1 MSESI
6 SYTSLFN
13 NTRRS
18 RQLHSHKKS
27 DMAFPMLLMRR
38 LVWSSCGPTATFYN
52 ITSRHHNKRNKN
64 NSKKE
69 SILHLPTCQFHPSK
83 GKALLLLYVMLHST
97 SSSIKSNTFGIMCG
111 LVIEREMPLS
121 PDLLLSPFYWK
132 HIFRHCWISLSPYEL
147 SFMVCTRR

>member
-1 MSESI
+1 
-6 SYTSLFN
+6 
-13 NTRRS
+13 
-18 RQLHSHKKS
+18 
-27 DMAFPMLLMRR
+27 MAFPMLLMRR

-111 LVIEREMPLS
+111 LGDTERCPFLQIYSCHLFIENT
-121 PDLLLSPFYWK
+121 
-132 HIFRHCWISLSPYEL
+132 
-147 SFMVCTRR
+147 SFATVGYHYHHMSFPSWCARGDSCLCVFL